1 MMRRDEDLAD
11 GKDWVGGT
19 EKSVGVE
26 EFEIVANDAD
36 LEEAWWAEAG
46 GVAWSHADLTAV
58 KASRS
63 RTALHCTVAGIA
75 TMRCDESCTGA
86 R

>member
-36 LEEAWWAEAG
+36 LEEEARPG
-46 GVAWSHADLTAV
+46 RGRRRALELCALDSGQ
-58 KASRS
+58 SQEES
-63 RTALHCTVAGIA
+63 GLHCTVLH
-75 TMRCDESCTGA
+75 CS
-86 R
+86 